1 MRKRSWCFLPA
12 LTGIFIGLCGAAQVQ
27 AMGLLSSA
35 PTLKQSEL
43 TSAELKQISM
53 QSGWSNDDP
62 GLMLFEINNQLN
74 APVFCIGANFEF
86 KDGKKRSQGFDPK
99 LYVPAQAVR
108 RTSIRGI
115 EKKDVKSYNF
125 SCLCMRASA
134 QGPCEKKIN

>member
-1 MRKRSWCFLPA
+1 MFYGCWRRISRVAMSTLFVCASLS
-12 LTGIFIGLCGAAQVQ
+12 VN
-27 AMGLLSSA
+27 AMGLFSSA
-35 PTLKQSEL
+35 PSLKQSEL
-43 TSAELKQISM
+43 TAAELKQIQM

-62 GLMLFEINNQLN
+62 GLMLFEINNHLD

-99 LYVPAQAVR
+99 LYVPANAVR

-115 EKKDVKSYNF
+115 EKKDVKNYNF
-125 SCLCMRASA
+125 SCMCMRASS

>member
-1 MRKRSWCFLPA
+1 MRRSSWWLLPA
-12 LTGIFIGLCGAAQVQ
+12 WAGAWVGLCITAQVQ
-27 AMGLLSSA
+27 AMGLLSSGPA
-35 PTLKQSEL
+35 LKQSEL
-43 TSAELKQISM
+43 TTAELKQINM

-62 GLMLFEINNQLN
+62 GLMLFEINNQMS

-99 LYVPAQAVR
+99 LYVPANAVR

-125 SCLCMRASA
+125 SCLCMRAST

>member
-1 MRKRSWCFLPA
+1 MFYGCWRRISRVVWSTLFVCASLS
-12 LTGIFIGLCGAAQVQ
+12 VN
-27 AMGLLSSA
+27 AMGLFSSA
-35 PTLKQSEL
+35 PSLKQSEL
-43 TSAELKQISM
+43 TAAELKQIQM

-62 GLMLFEINNQLN
+62 GLMLFEINNHLD

-99 LYVPAQAVR
+99 LYVPANAVR

-115 EKKDVKSYNF
+115 EKKDVKNYNF
-125 SCLCMRASA
+125 SCMCMRASS

>member
-1 MRKRSWCFLPA
+1 MFYGCWRRISRVA
-12 LTGIFIGLCGAAQVQ
+12 LSTLFVCASLSVN
-27 AMGLLSSA
+27 AMGLFTSA
-35 PTLKQSEL
+35 PSLKQSEL
-43 TSAELKQISM
+43 TAAELKQIQM

-62 GLMLFEINNQLN
+62 GLMLFEINNHLD

-99 LYVPAQAVR
+99 LYVPANAVR

-115 EKKDVKSYNF
+115 EKKDVKNYNF
-125 SCLCMRASA
+125 SCMCMRASS

>member
-1 MRKRSWCFLPA
+1 MRKRHWCFLPA
-12 LTGIFIGLCGAAQVQ
+12 LTGIFIGLCGPALVQ
-27 AMGLLSSA
+27 AMGWISSA

-43 TSAELKQISM
+43 TTAELKQISM

-62 GLMLFEINNQLN
+62 GLMLFEINNKVN

-86 KDGKKRSQGFDPK
+86 KDGKKRTQGFNPK
-99 LYVPAQAVR
+99 LYVPADAVR

>member
-1 MRKRSWCFLPA
+1 
-12 LTGIFIGLCGAAQVQ
+12 
-27 AMGLLSSA
+27 MGLIASA

-62 GLMLFEINNQLN
+62 GLMLFEINNQMN

-99 LYVPAQAVR
+99 LYVPANAVR